1 MEQNAPNQLGHP
13 SVRTTTVLIIA
24 HHISTVLDYDQ
35 FVVIGKVAVVE
46 PPPPLPLCVPCPPH
60 LVPNQKSSNT
70 LGSSWL
76 PSVLK
81 E

>member
-46 PPPPLPLCVPCPPH
+46 PPPPYRFVFPVPPT
-60 LVPNQKSSNT
+60 LFQTKSQAIRWAAV
-70 LGSSWL
+70 GCQAC
-76 PSVLK
+76 
-81 E
+81 